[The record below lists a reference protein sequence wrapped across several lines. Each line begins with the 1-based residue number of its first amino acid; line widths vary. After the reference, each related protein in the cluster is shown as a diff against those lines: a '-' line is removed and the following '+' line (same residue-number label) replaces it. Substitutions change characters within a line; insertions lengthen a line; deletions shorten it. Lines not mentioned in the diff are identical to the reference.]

1 MGDAPKPKRYWEVE
15 GALEDSNNPD
25 TFDIMLVEAVDENE
39 AIRSA
44 QPKLAEGYG
53 RLGKLEITVVELSAT
68 EAWERSDGEIG
79 VNPSPDEPE
88 DEEEGEDQGAEFRER
103 CEGLTPDTDW
113 MTVEGTKIRVKVWR
127 QHRIVELVD
136 DEDCSLAI
144 GERATDGSAGKSV
157 VYEQYQER
165 MTRIAQA
172 AWNDN
177 KFFAELL
184 R

>member
-1 MGDAPKPKRYWEVE
+1 MGEDPKPKRYWEVE
-15 GALEDSNNPD
+15 GALEDSSNPD
-25 TFDIMLVEAVDENE
+25 TFDIVLVEAVDENE
-39 AIRSA
+39 AIRLA

-53 RLGKLEITVVELSAT
+53 KLGKLEINVVELSAA

-79 VNPSPDEPE
+79 VDPSPDEPE
-88 DEEEGEDQGAEFRER
+88 DEEEDDPGAEFRER
-103 CEGLTPDTDW
+103 CQGITPNTDW
-113 MTVEGTKIRVKVWR
+113 MTVEGTKIGVKVWR

-157 VYEQYQER
+157 VYDQYQER
-165 MTRIAQA
+165 MTRIARA

-177 KFFAELL
+177 RFFAELL
-184 R
+184 S